1 MDSELFYCL
10 DKAGGYTAS
19 DFISGA
25 SCRSFQFAGQLKN
38 GRGSFGQHGGFLP
51 DNSFSLADQKCG
63 FLVPV
68 YGRGAVVFSVSR
80 RETVPQRFLGKKC
93 LSLLCLAYRFVVL
106 LWRQRTL
113 FDHVE
118 SVGKNCLSQQGLAY
132 RFVVLLLRQRCR
144 SSGVFHPSKALSVA
158 WNRQYCV
165 SISIQTTYI

>member
-80 RETVPQRFLGKKC
+80 RETFPQRFLGKKC
-93 LSLLCLAYRFVVL
+93 LSLLC
-106 LWRQRTL
+106 
-113 FDHVE
+113 
-118 SVGKNCLSQQGLAY
+118 LAY